1 MTAPPSPSAR
11 FSAARPS
18 VGIVHLVTTL
28 EFGGL
33 EKVVFDLV
41 RCRTQDRFDARV
53 MCLETPGA
61 LAPRFDDLGIAVETI
76 GRPSDGFARR
86 VIRLARRLRDL
97 KPLVLHTHN
106 PGPHFHGALAAC
118 LGAVPVLVHTK
129 HGRNRVRRRSV
140 RLISRFAAGLS
151 DAIVAVS
158 DETARVSREIE
169 RIPASKIRT
178 IRNGVDLEH
187 FAYRGPRDDRTSF
200 CAVTVGRLDP
210 VKDQATL
217 LRALRLAVD
226 QDASISLDVVGD
238 GPLRADLETLR
249 DRLGLERHAR
259 FHGFQH
265 DVRPFLAGA
274 DVFVLPSLSEG
285 IPITLL
291 EAMATGLPSI
301 ATGVGGNAEVV
312 VHGETG
318 YLVPTAAPEVIAEKL
333 LGLRNDPAALDR
345 LGRAAR
351 ARAVNEFGLAA
362 MVERYEALYLKCLE
376 RRGLGPARRER

>member
-1 MTAPPSPSAR
+1 MTAPPSTTERLA
-11 FSAARPS
+11 AARPS

-41 RCRTQDRFDARV
+41 RCRTQETFDARV
-53 MCLETPGA
+53 ICLEPPGA
-61 LAPRFDDLGIAVETI
+61 LAPRFDELAIPVETI
-76 GRPSDGFARR
+76 GRPADGFARR
-86 VIRLARRLRDL
+86 VVRLARRLRDL

-106 PGPHFHGALAAC
+106 PGPHFHGALAAG
-118 LGAVPVLVHTK
+118 LGRVPVLVHTK

-151 DAIVAVS
+151 DAIVSVS

-178 IRNGVDLEH
+178 IRNGIDLEH
-187 FAYRGPRDDRTSF
+187 FAYRGPRDDRSGF
-200 CAVTVGRLDP
+200 RAVTVGRLDP

-226 QDASISLDVVGD
+226 QDASISLDIVGD
-238 GPLRADLETLR
+238 GPLRADLEALR
-249 DRLGLERHAR
+249 DSLRLERHAR

-291 EAMATGLPSI
+291 EAMATGLPGI
-301 ATGVGGNAEVV
+301 ATGVGGNAEVI
-312 VHGETG
+312 VHGSTG
-318 YLVPTAAPEVIAEKL
+318 YLVPTGAPAVIAEAL
-333 LGLRNDPAALDR
+333 LGLRNDPSAVDR
-345 LGRAAR
+345 LGHAAR
-351 ARAVNEFGLAA
+351 ARAVSEFGLAA
-362 MVERYEALYLKCLE
+362 MVERYEALYLECLD
-376 RRGLGPARRER
+376 RRGLGRARRER

>member
-1 MTAPPSPSAR
+1 MTAPPTP
-11 FSAARPS
+11 FPAARPS
-18 VGIVHLVTTL
+18 VGVVHLVTKL

-41 RCRTQDRFDARV
+41 RSRTRDTFDARV
-53 MCLETPGA
+53 MCLETAGA
-61 LAPRFDDLGIAVETI
+61 LAPRFDGLGVAVETI
-76 GRPSDGFARR
+76 GRPSDRFAGR
-86 VIRLARRLRDL
+86 VIRLARRLRSL
-97 KPLVLHTHN
+97 KPHVLHTHN
-106 PGPHFHGALAAC
+106 PGPHLHGALAAV
-118 LGAVPVLVHTK
+118 LASVPVLVHTK

-140 RLISRFAAGLS
+140 RLINRFAAGLS

-187 FAYRGPRDDRTSF
+187 FAYRGPRGDRSGF

-226 QDASISLDVVGD
+226 QDASISLDIVGD
-238 GPLRADLETLR
+238 GPLRADLEALR
-249 DRLGLERHAR
+249 DGLGLERHVR

-265 DVRPFLAGA
+265 DVRPFLARA

-285 IPITLL
+285 VPVTLL
-291 EAMATGLPSI
+291 EAMATGLPGI
-301 ATGVGGNAEVV
+301 ATEVGGNAEVI
-312 VHGETG
+312 VHGATG
-318 YLVPTAAPEVIAEKL
+318 YLVPTRAPEVIAAAL
-333 LGLRNDPAALDR
+333 LGLRNDQAALDR

-351 ARAVNEFGLAA
+351 ARAVNAFGLAA
-362 MVERYEALYLKCLE
+362 MVERYEALYLECLE
-376 RRGLGPARRER
+376 RRGLGRARRER